1 MLLIQSTI
9 LLANLEFHTHIKQA
23 DVYNLLF
30 VILLNCT
37 KRTEATLVLF
47 HPAVRAP
54 SSSQVPSE
62 PSPAQAD
69 TPSQPFSINAT
80 LSGHSWLL
88 FSFPKFLHIPLLLHD
103 CHWIHTGSAFASQ
116 LNSQAWASLE
126 TSSQDFFQKR
136 GKDKVK
142 LSSRL
147 VLLLMQK

>member
-62 PSPAQAD
+62 PSPVQAD
-69 TPSQPFSINAT
+69 TSSQPFSLNAI
-80 LSGHSWLL
+80 LPFSGRSWLF
-88 FSFPKFLHIPLLLHD
+88 FSFPKFLHILLLLHD

-116 LNSQAWASLE
+116 LNSQVWTSFK

-136 GKDKVK
+136 GKDK